1 LEKATQ
7 AIKCYR
13 PTKSISR
20 QMNNQ
25 KPLVNRVA
33 KSGIV
38 TLNLEDYFPAENR
51 LIFDLSDYLFRGL
64 ILREKDFRE
73 ALSTHDW
80 LQYQDQNLSICCTA
94 EAIIPIWAYQ
104 LVSIK
109 AAPFAKHIF
118 MGSEKAFLEAY
129 YYQTL
134 QAIDWSIYQD
144 KRIVIKGCGEKPV
157 PVSAYAELARLL
169 TPVAKRIMYGEP
181 CSMVPLYKK

>member
-1 LEKATQ
+1 
-7 AIKCYR
+7 
-13 PTKSISR
+13 
-20 QMNNQ
+20 MNNQ

-144 KRIVIKGCGEKPV
+144 KRIVIKGCGGKPV
-157 PVSAYAELARLL
+157 PISAYAELARLL